1 MIILLTGASGL
12 VGSAVARTAARR
24 GHKVVGVVGQYA
36 GELPG
41 LAQRLPLDLAD
52 VAAAQRAVLE
62 VFPDAIINAAALSS
76 PAACAQEPSRSYVLN
91 VALPAMLAQLA
102 HHLSARYVHF
112 SSEQVFDGTCPPY
125 GVDSPPHPI
134 SLYARQKLESEKAV
148 REAAAGFACTVRLPL
163 LLGNSPS
170 AQRSVHERLLLD
182 WQAGRPVR
190 AYTDEYR
197 QVALADNV
205 AEMAVELCERNDVTG
220 LFHWAGTEVVSRY
233 ELAVRLREHF
243 KLAADLAPVEAIGR
257 KDTPEIARE
266 RPADL
271 RLDLHPL
278 VGLLKT
284 QPQSLAA
291 QMEELLVPPPVRSWY
306 AAV

>member
-12 VGSAVARTAARR
+12 VGSAVARAAARR
-24 GHKVVGVVGQYA
+24 GHKVVGIVGRYP
-36 GELPG
+36 GELAG
-41 LAQRLPLDLAD
+41 LERRLTLDLAD
-52 VAAAQRAVLE
+52 VAAAQRAVLD

-76 PAACAQEPSRSYVLN
+76 PAACAQEPSRSYVMN

-112 SSEQVFDGTCPPY
+112 SSEQVFDGTQPPY
-125 GVDSPPHPI
+125 AIDSAPHPI
-134 SLYARQKLESEKAV
+134 NLYAQQKLESEKAV
-148 REAAAGFACTVRLPL
+148 QEAAAGFAATVRLPL

-170 AQRSVHERLLLD
+170 AERAVHERLLLD
-182 WQAGRPVR
+182 WSAGRPVR

-233 ELAVRLREHF
+233 ELAVRIREHF
-243 KLAADLAPVEAIGR
+243 KLPEAVAPVQRITRA
-257 KDTPEIARE
+257 DTPEVAKE

-271 RLDLHPL
+271 RLDLRPL
-278 VGLLKT
+278 AGKLKT
-284 QPQSLAA
+284 RPQTLAEQLA
-291 QMEELLVPPPVRSWY
+291 ELVVPPPVRAWY
-306 AAV
+306 AGV